1 MASHREKI
9 RLEGAPK
16 VGGLAC
22 LSLRLG
28 DTDWLEKYMVLDEMY
43 LC

>member
-1 MASHREKI
+1 MASHGEKI
-9 RLEGAPK
+9 RLEGWPK

-28 DTDWLEKYMVLDEMY
+28 DTDWLEKFMVLDDKY